1 MVTMNPSKK
10 PEPKGPKTAR
20 ECWAIAYWLIVIG
33 LTVRY
38 GNTPRQIVSGI
49 LFAFAIVYVTSAW
62 YRGDDEVKARER
74 AEEERKKKP

>member
-1 MVTMNPSKK
+1 MNISKK

-33 LTVRY
+33 LTVRF
-38 GNTPRQIVSGI
+38 GNTPRQVISGV

-62 YRGDDEVKARER
+62 YKAGDELKAEKKRGKE
-74 AEEERKKKP
+74 